1 MNGNKQR
8 KLKQAE
14 QSYKFTRKQMKQHLE
29 KGVRGVKLTTVDMV
43 LGMPEVKLDQN
54 IYPSAFPSFKQQ
66 KVNQLI
72 TNNMADQKSKKL
84 SNQTSKNRTK
94 LLSRI
99 ESNATMTII
108 ENKARTDGHSS
119 ANVPKLN
126 TLYGQ
131 MEFEDNESDH
141 LTSPYELNPTVQ
153 HGEKTIHVARR
164 GT

>member
-1 MNGNKQR
+1 M
-8 KLKQAE
+8 
-14 QSYKFTRKQMKQHLE
+14 
-29 KGVRGVKLTTVDMV
+29 RGVKLTTVDMV

-108 ENKARTDGHSS
+108 ENEARTDGHPS

-131 MEFEDNESDH
+131 MEFDDNESDH